1 MDGPALQIEEI
12 ATALNLVNIMFV
24 ENLEKKMDELF
35 EIAFKGNRR
44 AVYSNSLSLPLKM
57 GDYVIV
63 ATERGEH
70 IGKVHQ
76 KIDPK
81 SVDLK
86 KKTPLQILRRATE
99 EEAAL
104 LPEQRKKEEAA
115 FVVCL
120 QKITERDLVMKLVDV
135 EYQFDGN
142 KITFY
147 FTAEKRVDF
156 RELVKDLAALYKTRI
171 ELRQIGVRDEA
182 RRITGFG
189 ICGRALC
196 CCSFITDFEPITT
209 QLAKDQH
216 LSLSPT
222 KISGACGRLMCC
234 LLFEEEFYKE
244 AIKRF
249 PEPGSK
255 ITTDKGVG
263 EVSRID
269 IFQELIYV
277 TYEDGQED
285 RVHLSEISKKQKPKR
300 RLLSKR
306 EKK

>member
-1 MDGPALQIEEI
+1 
-12 ATALNLVNIMFV
+12 
-24 ENLEKKMDELF
+24 MDELF

-44 AVYSNSLSLPLKM
+44 AVHINALSLPLKI

-63 ATERGEH
+63 SAERGEH
-70 IGKVHQ
+70 IGEVHQ
-76 KIDPK
+76 K
-81 SVDLK
+81 VDSKRVELK
-86 KKTPLQILRRATE
+86 KKPLPQILRRATDE
-99 EEAAL
+99 EIERLASM
-104 LPEQRKKEEAA
+104 RKKEDEAYNA
-115 FVVCL
+115 CL
-120 QKITERDLVMKLVDV
+120 HRITERELPMKLVAV
-135 EYQFDGN
+135 EFQFDGN

-182 RRITGFG
+182 RRIGGFG
-189 ICGRALC
+189 ICGRKLC
-196 CCSFITDFEPITT
+196 CTTFISDFEPITT

-244 AIKRF
+244 ALKKF

-255 ITTDKGVG
+255 VNTNKGAGV
-263 EVSRID
+263 VDRVD
-269 IFQELIYV
+269 IFQELVYV
-277 TYEDGQED
+277 KHEDGQEETL
-285 RVHLSEISKKQKPKR
+285 HLSEIPKKQKSRR

-306 EKK
+306 EE

>member
-1 MDGPALQIEEI
+1 
-12 ATALNLVNIMFV
+12 
-24 ENLEKKMDELF
+24 MDELY

-44 AVYSNSLSLPLKM
+44 AVFSNSQSLPLKT

-63 ATERGEH
+63 AAERGEQ
-70 IGKVHQ
+70 IGEVHQ
-76 KIDPK
+76 KVDPK
-81 SVDLK
+81 NMDQK
-86 KKTPLQILRRATE
+86 KSPPQILRRATDE
-99 EEAAL
+99 EVQHLAEL
-104 LPEQRKKEEAA
+104 RKKEAAA
-115 FVVCL
+115 FDVCL
-120 QKITERDLVMKLVDV
+120 QKIAERDLVMKLVDV

-156 RELVKDLAALYKTRI
+156 RELVKDLAALYRTRI

-182 RRITGFG
+182 RRIGGFG
-189 ICGRALC
+189 ICGRELC
-196 CCSFITDFEPITT
+196 CCTFISDFEPITT

-244 AIKRF
+244 AVKRF
-249 PEPGSK
+249 PEPGTK
-255 ITTDKGVG
+255 ITTERGTGV
-263 EVSRID
+263 VDRVD
-269 IFQELIYV
+269 IFGELVYV
-277 TYEDGQED
+277 AYEDGGEE
-285 RVHLSEISKKQKPKR
+285 RLHLSEISKKEKPKR

-306 EKK
+306 EKREH

>member
-1 MDGPALQIEEI
+1 
-12 ATALNLVNIMFV
+12 
-24 ENLEKKMDELF
+24 MDELF
-35 EIAFKGNRR
+35 EIGFKGNRR
-44 AVYSNSLSLPLKM
+44 AIHVNTLSLPLKI

-63 ATERGEH
+63 SAERGEH
-70 IGKVHQ
+70 VGDVRQ

-81 SVDLK
+81 GVTSNNK
-86 KKTPLQILRRATE
+86 PFPEILRRASQE
-99 EEAAL
+99 EIERLAAL
-104 LPEQRKKEEAA
+104 RKKEEEAYDA
-115 FVVCL
+115 CL
-120 QKITERDLVMKLVDV
+120 HKIAERELPMKLVAV

-182 RRITGFG
+182 RRIGGFG
-189 ICGRALC
+189 ICGRKLC
-196 CCSFITDFEPITT
+196 CTTFISDFEPITT

-234 LLFEEEFYKE
+234 LLFEEQFYQE
-244 AIKRF
+244 ALKKF

-255 ITTDKGVG
+255 VNTNKGTGV
-263 EVSRID
+263 VDRVD
-269 IFQELIYV
+269 IFQELVYV
-277 TYEDGQED
+277 KHEDGHEET
-285 RVHLSEISKKQKPKR
+285 VHLSEIPKKQKSRR

-306 EKK
+306 GG

>member
-1 MDGPALQIEEI
+1 M
-12 ATALNLVNIMFV
+12 N
-24 ENLEKKMDELF
+24 ELF

-44 AVYSNSLSLPLKM
+44 IVHVNHLSLPLKI

-63 ATERGEH
+63 SAERGEH
-70 IGKVHQ
+70 IGEVHQ
-76 KIDPK
+76 KVDPK
-81 SVDLK
+81 RAERQTKSL
-86 KKTPLQILRRATE
+86 PQILRRATE
-99 EEAAL
+99 EETQQLAAL
-104 LPEQRKKEEAA
+104 RAKEDEAYNA
-115 FVVCL
+115 CL
-120 QKITERDLVMKLVDV
+120 QKIAERDLPMKLVDV

-182 RRITGFG
+182 RRIGGFG
-189 ICGRALC
+189 ICGKKLC
-196 CCSFITDFEPITT
+196 CTTFISDFEPITT

-244 AIKRF
+244 ALRKF
-249 PEPGSK
+249 PDPGSK
-255 ITTDKGVG
+255 VTTQKGSAVV
-263 EVSRID
+263 ERVD
-269 IFQELIYV
+269 IFHDLIHV
-277 TYEDGQED
+277 KYEDGQEES
-285 RVHLSEISKKQKPKR
+285 VHLSEISKKQKPRKR
-300 RLLSKR
+300 FLSR
-306 EKK
+306 RGE

>member
-1 MDGPALQIEEI
+1 M
-12 ATALNLVNIMFV
+12 N
-24 ENLEKKMDELF
+24 ELF

-44 AVYSNSLSLPLKM
+44 AIHVNFLSLPLKI

-63 ATERGEH
+63 SAERGEH
-70 IGKVHQ
+70 IGEVHQ
-76 KIDPK
+76 KVDPK
-81 SVDLK
+81 RAELQ
-86 KKTPLQILRRATE
+86 KKTLPQILRRATE
-99 EEAAL
+99 EEAQQLAVL
-104 LPEQRKKEEAA
+104 RKKEEEAYNA
-115 FVVCL
+115 CL
-120 QKITERDLVMKLVDV
+120 QKIAERDLPMKLVDV

-182 RRITGFG
+182 RRIGGFG
-189 ICGRALC
+189 ICGKKLC
-196 CCSFITDFEPITT
+196 CTTFISDFEPITT

-244 AIKRF
+244 ALKNF
-249 PEPGSK
+249 PDPGSK
-255 ITTDKGVG
+255 VTTPKGSGVV
-263 EVSRID
+263 ERID
-269 IFQELIYV
+269 IFHDLIYV
-277 TYEDGQED
+277 KYEDGQEES
-285 RVHLSEISKKQKPKR
+285 VHLSEIAKKQKPRKR
-300 RLLSKR
+300 FLSR
-306 EKK
+306 RGE

>member
-1 MDGPALQIEEI
+1 
-12 ATALNLVNIMFV
+12 
-24 ENLEKKMDELF
+24 MDELY

-44 AVYSNSLSLPLKM
+44 AISSNSLSLPLKTS
-57 GDYVIV
+57 DHVIV
-63 ATERGEH
+63 STERGEH
-70 IGKVHQ
+70 IGEVHQ
-76 KIDPK
+76 KVDPK
-81 SVDLK
+81 NVDQ
-86 KKTPLQILRRATE
+86 KKTPLQILRRASE
-99 EEAAL
+99 EDMARLADL
-104 LPEQRKKEEAA
+104 RKKEAAA
-115 FVVCL
+115 FDICL
-120 QKITERDLVMKLVDV
+120 QKIAERDLVMKLVDV

-156 RELVKDLAALYKTRI
+156 RELVKDLAALYRTRI

-182 RRITGFG
+182 RRIGGFG
-189 ICGRALC
+189 ICGRELC
-196 CCSFITDFEPITT
+196 CCTFISDFEPITT

-244 AIKRF
+244 ALKRF

-255 ITTDKGVG
+255 ITTETGTAVVDRV
-263 EVSRID
+263 D
-269 IFQELIYV
+269 IFEELIYV
-277 TYEDGQED
+277 SYEDGHEE
-285 RVHLSEISKKQKPKR
+285 RLFLSDISKEQKPKR
-300 RLLSKR
+300 RLIPKR